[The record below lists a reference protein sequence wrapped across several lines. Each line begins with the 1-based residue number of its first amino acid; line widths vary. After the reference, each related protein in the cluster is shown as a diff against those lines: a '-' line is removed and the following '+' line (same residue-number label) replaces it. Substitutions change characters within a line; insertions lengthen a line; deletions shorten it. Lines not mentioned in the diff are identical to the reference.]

1 MRIPVRRPVFHEHED
16 LENGRRRT
24 VVWQRPVRFIESG
37 TERPIRFALD
47 EQEVLPGFG
56 LCFDDIAIGGFRA
69 FAQPGRAL
77 MTVSDVDRMLEIEP
91 VGIRPTR
98 ASQHPGPHPLFPYLR
113 QHTAAGVLYRNI
125 WPGASLLYEYG
136 GHVIQEYILL
146 ERGHPQEFRWRVR
159 GREFGLTPRGGIK
172 FAQIYLPP
180 PLLTGPQLSPT
191 ENPSHIPMPLKWE
204 IDGGDIIVRL
214 PDGDFAGMILDPT
227 ITLQPGAAD
236 GVDSYM
242 QEINPNTNYGSD
254 VLMLV
259 GHGVTDG
266 YRQNSIVK
274 FDYSSIP
281 KGSRID
287 EMEMTLYVY
296 AATDN
301 SAYAYRVLVSWTEGE
316 VTWNSRDGAN
326 NWAGGGCTGSGTDR
340 DTSYF
345 QRKDVPSGG
354 SGFYTWVFSNGGQTM
369 MQAHF
374 ENNQGILLTDDLN
387 GTGTARTIQFATS
400 DETDANTRPKMVV
413 DYTPPTFGRL
423 WAFELNP
430 LGQRLEIVSDT
441 GYPIPPEEIEADA
454 WYMVDGPSLP
464 TSELAEDL
472 VHEKRAAYVE
482 EIEYSD
488 PDSASIASNTSQFAD
503 VVVARAAGRS
513 AL

>member
-1 MRIPVRRPVFHEHED
+1 MRIPIRRPIFHEHED
-16 LENGRRRT
+16 LKNGRRRT
-24 VVWQRPVRFIESG
+24 TIWQRPMRFLEG
-37 TERPIRFALD
+37 GVEKPVRFALD
-47 EQEVLPGFG
+47 EQEILPGFG

-77 MTVSDVDRMLEIEP
+77 MTVSDVDRMLEFEP
-91 VGIRPTR
+91 VGITPTR
-98 ASQHPGPHPLFPYLR
+98 ANQHLGPHPLFPYLR
-113 QHTAAGVLYRNI
+113 RYNAAGVLYRNI

-146 ERGHPQEFRWRVR
+146 EQGHPQEFRWRVR
-159 GREFGLTPRGGIK
+159 GREFGLTAQGGIR
-172 FAQIYLPP
+172 FARVYLPP
-180 PLLTGPQLSPT
+180 PLLTGPQLSPS
-191 ENPSHIPMPLKWE
+191 ENPSHIPMPLRWE
-204 IDGGDIIVRL
+204 IDDGELIVRL

-236 GVDSYM
+236 GVDSYIS
-242 QEINPNTNYGSD
+242 QPNSGTNYGSATRMY
-254 VLMLV
+254 VA
-259 GHGVTDG
+259 HGETDG
-266 YRQNSIVK
+266 LRERGLVK
-274 FDYSSIP
+274 FDYAGIP

-287 EMEMTLYVY
+287 EMQMTLYV
-296 AATDN
+296 
-301 SAYAYRVLVSWTEGE
+301 SAVTADTVYAYRILVSWTESG
-316 VTWNSRDGAN
+316 VTWYSRDGTN
-326 NWAGGGCTGSGTDR
+326 NWAVQGCEGIGTDR
-340 DTSYF
+340 DGSAF
-345 QRKDVPSGG
+345 DNQSIPSGCTG
-354 SGFYTWVFSNGGQTM
+354 YYTWTFSNGGQTM

-374 ENNQGILLTDDLN
+374 ENNQGIFLTDNLD
-387 GTGTARTIQFATS
+387 GTGSARSVAFVTS
-400 DETDANTRPKMVV
+400 DDASAVLRPKMVV

-454 WYMVDGPSLP
+454 WYMVGGPSLP

>member
-1 MRIPVRRPVFHEHED
+1 MRIPIRRPVFHEHED
-16 LENGRRRT
+16 LEDGQRRT
-24 VVWQRPVRFIESG
+24 TVWQRPVRFLESG
-37 TERPIRFALD
+37 VEKPVRFALD
-47 EQEVLPGFG
+47 EREILPGFG
-56 LCFDDIAIGGFRA
+56 LCFDDLAIGGFRA

-77 MTVSDVDRMLEIEP
+77 MTVSDVDRMLEFEP
-91 VGIRPTR
+91 VGITPTR

-113 QHTAAGVLYRNI
+113 RYNAAGVLYRNI

-146 ERGHPQEFRWRVR
+146 EQGHPQEFRWRVR
-159 GREFGLTPRGGIK
+159 GREFGLTTQGGVR

-180 PLLTGPQLSPT
+180 PLLTGPQLSPS

-204 IDGGDIIVRL
+204 IDSGDLVVRL

-227 ITLQPGAAD
+227 ITLQPGASD

-242 QEINPNTNYGSD
+242 DEINPTTNYGNSTQ
-254 VLMLV
+254 MYV
-259 GHGVTDG
+259 GHGITDG
-266 YRQNSIVK
+266 YRTNSLVK
-274 FDYSSIP
+274 FDYSAIP

-287 EMEMTLYVY
+287 EMEMTLYVISV
-296 AATDN
+296 
-301 SAYAYRVLVSWTEGE
+301 SADDVYAYRVLVPWTEGG

-326 NWAGGGCTGSGTDR
+326 NWSGAGCNGSGTDR
-340 DTSYF
+340 DTSHFDYL
-345 QRKDVPSGG
+345 PILSGCTG
-354 SGFYTWVFSNGGQTM
+354 YYTWTFSNGGQTM
-369 MQAHF
+369 MQSHF
-374 ENNQGILLTDDLN
+374 ENNQGILLTDNLN
-387 GTGTARTIQFATS
+387 GTGSARTVVFATS
-400 DETDANTRPKMVV
+400 DNASASNWPKMVV

-430 LGQRLEIVSDT
+430 LGQRLEIISDT

-454 WYMVDGPSLP
+454 WYMVGGPSLP
-464 TSELAEDL
+464 TSELAEDM

>member
-1 MRIPVRRPVFHEHED
+1 MRIPIRRPVFHEHED

-24 VVWQRPVRFIESG
+24 AIWQRPVRLLESG
-37 TERPIRFALD
+37 IEKPICFALD
-47 EQEVLPGFG
+47 ERETLPGFG

-77 MTVSDVDRMLEIEP
+77 MTVSDVDRMLEFEP
-91 VGIRPTR
+91 MGIKPTR
-98 ASQHPGPHPLFPYLR
+98 ASRHPGAHPLFPYLR
-113 QHTAAGVLYRNI
+113 RRSVAGVLYRNI

-146 ERGHPQEFRWRVR
+146 ERGHPQEFRWRIR
-159 GREFGLTPRGGIK
+159 GREFGLTPQGGIQ
-172 FAQIYLPP
+172 FAQVYLPP
-180 PLLTGPQLSPT
+180 PLLVEPQHTAMGNPNALS
-191 ENPSHIPMPLKWE
+191 IPLRWE
-204 IDGGDIIVRL
+204 IDDGDLVIRL
-214 PDGDFAGMILDPT
+214 PDGDFANMVLDPT
-227 ITLQPGAAD
+227 ITLQPGASD
-236 GVDSYM
+236 GVDTNIR
-242 QEINPNTNYGSD
+242 EPNPNINYGTD
-254 VLMLV
+254 ATMYVA
-259 GHGVTDG
+259 HGDADG
-266 YRQNSIVK
+266 ERRNSLIK

-281 KGSRID
+281 KGSQID
-287 EMEMTLYVY
+287 EMELTLYV
-296 AATDN
+296 
-301 SAYAYRVLVSWTEGE
+301 SAVSSNTVYAYRILVPWTEGGA
-316 VTWNSRDGAN
+316 TWNSRDGTN
-326 NWAGGGCTGSGTDR
+326 GWNSAGCNGSGTDR
-340 DTSYF
+340 DTSSF
-345 QRKDVPSGG
+345 DSVAIPSNTPGY
-354 SGFYTWVFSNGGQTM
+354 YTWTFSNGGQTM

-374 ENNQGILLTDDLN
+374 ESNQGILLTDDLN
-387 GTGTARTIQFATS
+387 GTGSARSVTFATS
-400 DETDANTRPKMVV
+400 DEATANRRPKMVV

-430 LGQRLEIVSDT
+430 LGQRLEIISDT

-454 WYMVDGPSLP
+454 WYMVGGPSLP